1 VLDPATMLPAVGQG
15 ALGIECREDDDAVRA
30 LLAATDHRDTRICVS
45 AERGVMT
52 AVGGSCQLP
61 VAAYAEKHGG
71 EMWLRGMYAEAD
83 GTAARHGERRAPWP
97 TTDDEAFELG
107 SALGREL
114 RS

>member
-1 VLDPATMLPAVGQG
+1 
-15 ALGIECREDDDAVRA
+15 
-30 LLAATDHRDTRICVS
+30 VS
-45 AERGVMT
+45 AERGVMA

-61 VAAYAEKHGG
+61 VAAYAQKQGE

-83 GTAARHGERRAPWP
+83 GTQARHGERRAPWP
-97 TTDDEAFELG
+97 TSDEEAFELG